1 MNHQPL
7 LALALLGGL
16 VIWPVASAQA
26 DTIRLK
32 NGQTVVGKIVRY
44 ENRRFIIVYERSSPG
59 TQAIIALEDIE
70 SVEFDG
76 RPLPP
81 GYGGSTGSTSPPDT
95 RPPASSTPPPRTTP
109 PSSGSASGP
118 SSPTTPP
125 ATRPPATGGSTGSG
139 TGSPTLTR
147 TVQVIARDDWT
158 YTQLDVRRG
167 DRVRI
172 SARGSIRLDNRR
184 QSTPAGIAEDDPE
197 KLMPGRPTGALIAVI
212 GDDNDDYIFIG
223 SAREFVAQ
231 RSGKLYLGVNEGDL
245 SDNSGSYEAQV
256 EIQRTP

>member
-81 GYGGSTGSTSPPDT
+81 GYGSSTGSTSPPDT
-95 RPPASSTPPPRTTP
+95 RPPASSTPPPRTMP
-109 PSSGSASGP
+109 LH
-118 SSPTTPP
+118 P
-125 ATRPPATGGSTGSG
+125 ARLRDLPARQRPRPPVLRQPAVVPEAG
-139 TGSPTLTR
+139 PA
-147 TVQVIARDDWT
+147 AR
-158 YTQLDVRRG
+158 R
-167 DRVRI
+167 
-172 SARGSIRLDNRR
+172 
-184 QSTPAGIAEDDPE
+184 
-197 KLMPGRPTGALIAVI
+197 
-212 GDDNDDYIFIG
+212 
-223 SAREFVAQ
+223 
-231 RSGKLYLGVNEGDL
+231 
-245 SDNSGSYEAQV
+245 
-256 EIQRTP
+256 